1 MPKIT
6 TFTTDPDGTIRFTVE
21 GLSPAPD
28 DPADIPPDEVSF
40 LDNLDVLMGEY
51 DYGICGGTDHPDG
64 MVEIHYS
71 GPGGMVDGAVQ
82 RVIEAANSPR

>member
-1 MPKIT
+1 MPKIIS
-6 TFTTDPDGTIRFTVE
+6 FCIDSDGTIRFTLE
-21 GLSPAPD
+21 GLSPVPD

-64 MVEIHYS
+64 MVEVHYQGS
-71 GPGGMVDGAVQ
+71 RTLDPSVVQGLVD
-82 RVIEAANSPR
+82 AANGLR

>member
-1 MPKIT
+1 MAKIV
-6 TFTTDPDGTIRFTVE
+6 TFNESPDGIIQFTVE

-40 LDNLDVLMGEY
+40 LDNLDVLMGEH

-64 MVEIHYS
+64 MVEIHYQGS
-71 GPGGMVDGAVQ
+71 RTLDPSVVQ
-82 RVIEAANSPR
+82 GVIEAANSPR